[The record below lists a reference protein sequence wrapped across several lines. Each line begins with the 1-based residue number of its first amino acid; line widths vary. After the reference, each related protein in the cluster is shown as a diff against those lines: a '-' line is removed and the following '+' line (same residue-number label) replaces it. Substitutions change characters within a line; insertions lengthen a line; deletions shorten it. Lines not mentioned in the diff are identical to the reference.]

1 VFVDP
6 ADGRWL
12 GARARAACCLEAEH
26 VIPFVWALH
35 HRLMLPG
42 VWGWWFMGG
51 IALLWLFDTFVG
63 TYLTL
68 PRHRPFWQKWQ
79 VAWKIKPQAGG
90 YRRHLDL
97 HRAGGLWC
105 WLLVFV
111 LAFSSVYLNLR
122 EELFKPVVSV
132 FSTLTQP
139 PAGAGADTAVS
150 RPVIGFEQ
158 ARRLANEEAERQ
170 GWTART
176 SGVSHWREPGIYLAL
191 LWPSHSNRGL
201 GLGEPMVYLDAY
213 TGRVLQVTQ
222 PGKGS
227 AGDVLVAL
235 QFPLHSGQI
244 AGLTGRIVVALMG
257 LLIAM
262 LAVTGVVIWQRKRT
276 ARQPAGRGKSVKQA
290 QRP

>member
-1 VFVDP
+1 
-6 ADGRWL
+6 
-12 GARARAACCLEAEH
+12 
-26 VIPFVWALH
+26 
-35 HRLMLPG
+35 
-42 VWGWWFMGG
+42 
-51 IALLWLFDTFVG
+51 
-63 TYLTL
+63 
-68 PRHRPFWQKWQ
+68 
-79 VAWKIKPQAGG
+79 
-90 YRRHLDL
+90 
-97 HRAGGLWC
+97 
-105 WLLVFV
+105 
-111 LAFSSVYLNLR
+111 
-122 EELFKPVVSV
+122 
-132 FSTLTQP
+132 
-139 PAGAGADTAVS
+139 AVS